1 MHLIVP
7 VLLVPCWAPF
17 GTAAQSSALQRPSQG
32 SVASHRTHARPLCL
46 EQLAHG
52 ALRRLR
58 CSSKQLRAS
67 SIHCI
72 HRLKMLSSGVGFET
86 AAVASNTRVSARRS
100 LFLRLPVRPERAGSA
115 KHTRKSIIASIPK
128 MRMYAFHFM
137 HRLKVPFSRVD
148 FEIAAVVSNIC
159 VSTQRSHSYAYRRVP
174 WTQAQ
179 PTRQQRCNCDY
190 SLGIHVLISHFA

>member
-1 MHLIVP
+1 MFFDGIFASSPPVGLMRTPYSSEFDGMRPSRCFEVHLIVP

-17 GTAAQSSALQRPSQG
+17 GTAAHSSALQRPSPG

-100 LFLRLPVRPERAGSA
+100 LF
-115 KHTRKSIIASIPK
+115 
-128 MRMYAFHFM
+128 
-137 HRLKVPFSRVD
+137 
-148 FEIAAVVSNIC
+148 
-159 VSTQRSHSYAYRRVP
+159 YAYQCAP
-174 WTQAQ
+174 SAQARPNTPAQ
-179 PTRQQRCNCDY
+179 
-190 SLGIHVLISHFA
+190 V